1 MYPSLKGKVAVISGA
16 TGGLGPAVVTRF
28 HAEGAHLVLLDRGQA
43 KLAELFGNL
52 ANTLLMDD
60 IDVTDE
66 KRVAHMAEI
75 VAEQYVKIDILINIA
90 GGYRA
95 GTPVSETDL
104 STWEFLMNL
113 NAKSVFLMSR
123 ALAPLLKSGGSILNI
138 GAANGLAGTKN
149 SAAYSAS
156 KAAVFRL
163 TESLSAELKPQGV
176 RVNAVY
182 PKIIDTPTNRAA
194 MPNAD
199 YDQWVTPESLAGVL
213 AFLASDEA
221 RDITGTL
228 LPLMGR

>member
-1 MYPSLKGKVAVISGA
+1 MYGSLQNKKVVISGA
-16 TGGLGPAVVTRF
+16 TGGLGPAVVERF
-28 HAEGAHLVLLDRGQA
+28 HSEGAQLILVDHGPT
-43 KLAELFGNL
+43 KLAELFGDL
-52 ANTLLMDD
+52 DNTLLINS

-66 KRVAHMAEI
+66 EKIAQLVDIITKRHAN
-75 VAEQYVKIDILINIA
+75 IDILINMA

-95 GTPVSETDL
+95 GKSVTETDL

-123 ALAPLLKSGGSILNI
+123 ALAPLLNEGGSIINI
-138 GAANGLAGTKN
+138 GANNGIAGTKN

-163 TESLSAELKPQGV
+163 TESLSAELKEQGV
-176 RVNAVY
+176 RVNAIY
-182 PKIIDTPTNRAA
+182 PKIIDTPSNRSA

-199 YDQWVTPESLAGVL
+199 YSKWVTAESLASIL

-221 RDITGTL
+221 GDITGAL
-228 LPLMGR
+228 IPVNGR